1 MAKDVIIIDNDCLY
15 FLRGDRKQSLYSI
28 AALHSLRC
36 EDAPMYK
43 REGGEVILSEECIS
57 SAIKLFQEKL
67 NIRLNEAD
75 LILPPAIT
83 WFSYLAVEEMPK
95 TEKEAEEFIIWKVQK
110 IMPIPREQV
119 ILRYQILSRAKDRG
133 TVLIAATFN
142 NFVKSIENAFKKMGI
157 LVTGLTPPTI
167 AFLNFFEQSL
177 PKNCVLCWLRES
189 SYSMVCLYDGF
200 PVVIREVDRAVNVK
214 RIEAE
219 LFSFVQSV
227 KEGFPDYNFDA
238 VFFFDELQREELVNN
253 FPETAKKLEYKKF
266 IQESDCNIIDLPKY
280 ISALGIIG

>member
-1 MAKDVIIIDNDCLY
+1 MSKDVIIIDNYNLC

-28 AALHSLRC
+28 TALHSLRC
-36 EDAPMYK
+36 EGAPMYK
-43 REGGEVILSEECIS
+43 REGGEVILSEECLS

-75 LILPPAIT
+75 VILPPAIT

-119 ILRYQILSRAKDRG
+119 LLRYQILTRTKDKS
-133 TVLIAATFN
+133 TVLVAATFN

-177 PKNCVLCWLRES
+177 PKNGILCWLRES
-189 SYSMVCLYDGF
+189 SYSMVCLYDRF

-227 KEGFPDYNFDA
+227 KEGLPDYNFDM
-238 VFFFDELQREELVNN
+238 VFFFDELQREELVNY

-266 IQESDCNIIDLPKY
+266 IHESDCNIKDLPKY